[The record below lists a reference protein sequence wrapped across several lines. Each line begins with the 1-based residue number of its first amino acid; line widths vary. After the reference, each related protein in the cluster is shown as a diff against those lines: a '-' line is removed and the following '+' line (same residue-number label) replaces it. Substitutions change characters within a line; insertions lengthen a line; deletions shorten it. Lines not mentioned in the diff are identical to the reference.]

1 MKKLSKNIYYHTTR
15 DGFNIGCIV
24 SDDGVI
30 GIDLPMSA
38 EETRAWGAQLAELAN
53 APLRA
58 VIYTS
63 ADRVSFEAIESM
75 NTPVVIHE
83 SARSQLYTPIE
94 VASLNPFDASVTMIA
109 PAQNKLPEM
118 SFLESTTLVL
128 GMDRHTHYVDVT
140 HEGGHSHGSVF
151 VTLRDSGVVF
161 AGEHVAA
168 SQPALIAAGNFDRW
182 NDILNGIKK
191 NKKIT
196 TIVPGRGG
204 HGAPAIVG
212 ETLDYIKLATTKI
225 KAHIKAKRARNEVTL
240 LIPDILKHFDLNDKS
255 AAKLNLN
262 LDVVRLNIRAGLE
275 RLFDDLRTEG

>member
-1 MKKLSKNIYYHTTR
+1 MKKLTKNIYFHTTR
-15 DGFNIGCIV
+15 DGFNIGCIL
-24 SDDGVI
+24 SDDGII

-38 EETRAWGAQLAELAN
+38 EETRSWGAQLSELSS

-83 SARSQLYTPIE
+83 AARAQLYTPIE

-118 SFLESTTLVL
+118 SFVESTTIVL
-128 GMDRHTHYVDVT
+128 GHDKHTHYVDVT
-140 HEGGHSHGSVF
+140 HEGGHSNGSVF
-151 VTLRDSGVVF
+151 VTLRDSGVLF
-161 AGEHVAA
+161 TGEHVATA
-168 SQPALIAAGNFDRW
+168 QPALISAGSFERW
-182 NDILNGIKK
+182 NEVLNTLKK
-191 NKKIT
+191 NKKVS
-196 TIVPGRGG
+196 TIVPGRGTPG
-204 HGAPAIVG
+204 GTLIVG
-212 ETLDYIKLATTKI
+212 DTLDYIKLATTKI
-225 KAHIKAKRARNEVTL
+225 KNHIKAKRARNEVTL
-240 LIPDILKHFDLNDKS
+240 LIPDILKHFDLNDKT
-255 AAKLNLN
+255 ATKLNLN

>member
-15 DGFNIGCIV
+15 DGFNIGCIIG
-24 SDDGVI
+24 DDGII

-38 EETRAWGAQLAELAN
+38 EETRAWGAQLAELSS

-83 SARSQLYTPIE
+83 AARSQLYTPIE

-118 SFLESTTLVL
+118 SFLESTTLVI
-128 GMDRHTHYVDVT
+128 GGDKHTYYVDVT
-140 HEGGHSHGSVF
+140 HEGGHSNGSVF
-151 VTLRDSGVVF
+151 VALRDSGIVF
-161 AGEHVAA
+161 TGEHVATA
-168 SQPALIAAGNFDRW
+168 QPALIAAGNFDRW
-182 NDILNGIKK
+182 NEILNGVKK

-196 TIVPGRGG
+196 TLVPGRGAPG
-204 HGAPAIVG
+204 GPAIVG

-240 LIPDILKHFDLNDKS
+240 LIPEILKHFDLNDKT
-255 AAKLNLN
+255 AVKLSLN
-262 LDVVRLNIRAGLE
+262 LDIVRLNIRAGLE